1 MDSASQESSVS
12 ALVQG
17 GDVRR
22 SQPPPHSGFSVSG
35 SSLSLLQI
43 HWSQLL
49 MNRFHIYRS
58 HFQTI
63 ATHPSVLL
71 QCLCL
76 WQCLCYPLLQW
87 CRVWV
92 FGVFV
97 FFFLSKLTLT
107 CLFPSALTHAIPLCL
122 SDLAV
127 FKERLR
133 MLTVGGMKI
142 KSLSLFWS
150 WGLHLNRTCNFP
162 QHAIWGKLTQLC
174 RVFWSL
180 FIILRY
186 VFPII

>member
-1 MDSASQESSVS
+1 MGAWGGLSHHHAVASQFQEAASPSFRFTLFQLFVNHFHVYQS
-12 ALVQG
+12 
-17 GDVRR
+17 
-22 SQPPPHSGFSVSG
+22 HS
-35 SSLSLLQI
+35 
-43 HWSQLL
+43 
-49 MNRFHIYRS
+49 
-58 HFQTI
+58 QTI
-63 ATHPSVLL
+63 PTYPPVLL

-92 FGVFV
+92 FGL
-97 FFFLSKLTLT
+97 FFFFFPPKLTLT

-142 KSLSLFWS
+142 MSLSLFWS

-186 VFPII
+186 VFPIT